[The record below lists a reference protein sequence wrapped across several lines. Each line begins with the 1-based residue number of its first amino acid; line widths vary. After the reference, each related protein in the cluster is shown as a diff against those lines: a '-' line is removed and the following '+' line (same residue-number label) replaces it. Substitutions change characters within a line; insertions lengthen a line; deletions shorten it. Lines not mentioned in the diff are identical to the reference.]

1 MSIRSMTGFA
11 RQRFS
16 LPEGELSISVKS
28 VNHRGLDLHFH
39 MSSFF
44 DPLEGPMRST
54 AKQSAARGH
63 VDIRCGFHRPAGEGG
78 LRLNMP
84 LLAAYCGLFGQASR
98 ELEPMGSPDL
108 NHALRLPGMLIETQE
123 EQEITE
129 SFQAA
134 VVDALAAVLADWNR
148 EREREGAALSQQM
161 LEYNASIQAAAGRI
175 RLLRSDVL
183 PILRQ
188 RIEGKIKDLLEG
200 REIDPQRLAQ
210 ESAYL
215 ADRGDIEEELTRL
228 LTHCQHLTQLLG
240 QGGETG
246 KKLDFLLQEM
256 NRETNTI
263 LSKSNGA
270 GEVGLKITEL
280 GLQVKT
286 EIERVREQSLNLE

>member
-11 RQRFS
+11 RQRFALS
-16 LPEGELSISVKS
+16 EGELSISVKS

-44 DPLEGPMRST
+44 DPLEGPMRNL

-63 VDIRCGFHRPAGEGG
+63 VDVRCGFHRQGGESG
-78 LRLNMP
+78 LRLNLP
-84 LLAAYCGLFGQASR
+84 LLSAYRDLFTQAAAA
-98 ELEPMGSPDL
+98 LEPMGSPDL
-108 NHALRLPGMLIETQE
+108 NQALRLPGMLIETQD
-123 EQEITE
+123 QEITDE
-129 SFQAA
+129 FQAA
-134 VVDALAAVLADWNR
+134 VLDGLGAVLADWNL
-148 EREREGAALSQQM
+148 EREREGEALRLQM
-161 LEYNASIQAAAGRI
+161 LEYNRSIQAAAAKI
-175 RLLRSDVL
+175 RALRGDIL
-183 PILRQ
+183 PVLRQ
-188 RIEGKIKDLLEG
+188 RIEAKIKDLLEG

-228 LTHCQHLTQLLG
+228 HTHCQHLSQLLG
-240 QGGETG
+240 KGGETG

-280 GLQVKT
+280 GLGIKS
-286 EIERVREQSLNLE
+286 EIERIREQSLNLE